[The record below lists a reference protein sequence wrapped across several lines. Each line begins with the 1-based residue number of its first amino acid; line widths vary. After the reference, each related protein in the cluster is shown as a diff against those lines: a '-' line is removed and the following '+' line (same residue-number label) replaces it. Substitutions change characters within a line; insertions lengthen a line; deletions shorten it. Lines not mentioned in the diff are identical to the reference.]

1 MMAVAVGLALALA
14 VSLLARATGLD
25 RDRALYPA
33 WMMVIAVLYSL
44 FAVMGGSTHALLLE
58 ALAGSVF
65 LIVTII
71 GFKRSLWLVVGAL
84 AAHGLL
90 DVVHARLIPDP
101 GVPTFWPAFCSA
113 YDVMAAAF
121 LAWLL
126 KTGRV
131 PAAPRAA

>member
-131 PAAPRAA
+131 PAAPRAV